1 MSDYTVETIELTD
14 TARIVVEYD
23 QGTENPRTWAE
34 PLTGALTVDGQRN
47 RIATE
52 PIHSFPGDLESA
64 NNRLV
69 SWRATK
75 GMHRGSHG
83 SAPRLID
90 GRDKWPRSDSAYAVS
105 DDALVTRWA
114 RIFHSITL
122 DYADGTFWWADPSEM
137 AANWPELV
145 QGTPEYVER
154 EKLVIKGDQAEYW
167 AWAEG
172 EVYDVCLQ
180 RSEGYAKISNIDAEW
195 IDALGSNDPDL
206 VVWELVEALGGNY
219 LTREYT
225 AQQVA
230 GEHFD
235 LTPAERAALGL
246 TEKEIAA

>member
-23 QGTENPRTWAE
+23 PYPENPRTWAE
-34 PLTGALTVDGQRN
+34 PLTGALTVNGDRN
-47 RIATE
+47 TIKTE
-52 PIHSFPGDLESA
+52 PVHSFPGDLEGA
-64 NNRLV
+64 WDRLPAAY
-69 SWRATK
+69 WGTT
-75 GMHRGSHG
+75 
-83 SAPRLID
+83 
-90 GRDKWPRSDSAYAVS
+90 SDREP
-105 DDALVTRWA
+105 VTRWA
-114 RIFHSITL
+114 RIFYSITL
-122 DYADGTFWWADPSEM
+122 DYADGTYWWADPSEI
-137 AANWPELV
+137 ALNWPELV

-154 EKLVIKGDQAEYW
+154 EKLVIEAEQAEYR

-172 EVYDVCLQ
+172 EVYVVSLE

-206 VVWELVEALGGNY
+206 TVWETVEALGGNY

-235 LTPAERAALGL
+235 LTTAERAALGL